1 MWTQKRKFI
10 YLVFLINIF
19 AVVFLSGYFLLFK
32 NWNGLSNLPS
42 KNLGQLWRN
51 NFVYVTLYIDFAFFA
66 ITCWQNEIINLSQ
79 TWHLAVS
86 DERKTYLANI
96 FSSLLAYGYF
106 FMLQDIVNR
115 QLLITHCR
123 TDSFAQAF
131 RQFGMYPIK
140 TVTGD
145 EITSNRTLAFH
156 WLFII
161 LIILII
167 YFFVSFANISSRV
180 ITDFLPF
187 KSTVWAR
194 LLIIAILVIVAAYCG
209 MIFMSKLQG
218 FVDKSPNLQATDPIW
233 LDDLCLFI
241 VSLVFGILNL
251 VFVKKYLEPKI
262 D

>member
-1 MWTQKRKFI
+1 M
-10 YLVFLINIF
+10 
-19 AVVFLSGYFLLFK
+19 
-32 NWNGLSNLPS
+32 
-42 KNLGQLWRN
+42 
-51 NFVYVTLYIDFAFFA
+51 
-66 ITCWQNEIINLSQ
+66 NE
-79 TWHLAVS
+79 
-86 DERKTYLANI
+86 KTYLANI
-96 FSSLLAYGYF
+96 FSSLLACGYF
-106 FMLQDIVNR
+106 FLLQEIVNSL
-115 QLLITHCR
+115 LLIPSCGA
-123 TDSFAQAF
+123 DSFAQAF
-131 RQFGMYPIK
+131 REFGLYPIK
-140 TVTGD
+140 TVPGV
-145 EITSNRTLAFH
+145 EITSNRMLAFH

-167 YFFVSFANISSRV
+167 YFFVSFANFSSRV